1 MRDFIHTNIADL
13 KGTVKDTHASYKF
26 SKATIIPRGEGKCS
40 VSVYEIEPGKS
51 NYPYHWHTEN
61 EEVFYIIAGEGTLRT
76 PQGDRTVKAGDILY
90 FPPHPCGAHKLTN
103 TGSETLR
110 YIDFDTENEIAV
122 TFYPD
127 SNKMG
132 VWGLNVNKVYP
143 VDSNVDYYDG
153 E

>member
-1 MRDFIHTNIADL
+1 MRDFIHTNIANL
-13 KGTVKDTHASYKF
+13 KGTVKDTHAPYTF
-26 SKATIIPRGEGKCS
+26 NKATIIPRGEGKCS

-61 EEVFYIIAGEGTLRT
+61 EEVFYIISGEGTLRT
-76 PQGDRTVKAGDILY
+76 PQGERTVKAGDILY
-90 FPPHPCGAHKLTN
+90 FPPNPNGAHKLTN
-103 TGSETLR
+103 TGNETLR

-143 VDSNVDYYDG
+143 VDSNVDYYAG